1 MTNSIASDTQ
11 ALVGLAVL
19 VVLLT
24 AAIVVARRIAKQHAD
39 PPERIRPYLREQP
52 DEHGSDDDNRPPSTQ
67 C

>member
-11 ALVGLAVL
+11 ALIGLAVL

-24 AAIVVARRIAKQHAD
+24 AAIVIARRIAKQHAD
-39 PPERIRPYLREQP
+39 PPERIRPYLREES
-52 DEHGSDDDNRPPSTQ
+52 DEHGSGDDYRPPHTQ